1 MLKLYVIGI
10 GYKPFSKEIREII
23 HGSEFILTS
32 ERLFDIFRESEEYP
46 KVKEKVKV
54 INKVDE
60 TFDFIRS
67 KISENIPVE
76 KNIVL
81 LASGDPLFYG
91 IGRRAIKELG
101 KEAVEIIPDLSSIQA
116 AFSKIKESWDDAF
129 LISLHGGPDPYKRRN
144 MPYTITDI
152 PLLLERHNKIAILTD
167 KENNPSKIAQALLE
181 SAALS
186 HCRTAALKM
195 FVCEKLGYPD
205 EKITEGLPE
214 DIGKKAYSHPNLV
227 IILNHFLN
235 NTALSSSTIPK
246 GRDNILFGL
255 SEDDIIH
262 SGGLITKDEVRAVT
276 LHKLRLMNKGVFWDI
291 GAGSGS
297 VSLEVARLC
306 PELKIYAIE
315 KDSQQIQNILSNQ
328 QKFRADN
335 IYLIEGQAPEALKE
349 IPFPQRV
356 FIGGSG
362 GRLEEIIKFIAN
374 ISVDIVV
381 INAATI
387 ETLNKAVTSLQEFD
401 YDLDVVQIHVSRMRK
416 IGEGNYFSALNPVFI
431 IRARKPVR

>member
-10 GYKPFSKEIREII
+10 GYKPFNQETREII
-23 HGSEFILTS
+23 HSAEFILAS
-32 ERLFDIFRESEEYP
+32 ERLFDFFMESEEYH
-46 KVKEKVKV
+46 KVKDKVKV
-54 INKVDE
+54 INNVDE
-60 TFDFIRS
+60 TFNFIKA
-67 KISENIPVE
+67 KITENSLAQ

-101 KEAVEIIPDLSSIQA
+101 KDAVEIIPDLSSIQA
-116 AFSKIKESWDDAF
+116 AFAKIKESWEDA
-129 LISLHGGPDPYKRRN
+129 LLMSLHGGPDPCKRRH
-144 MPYTITDI
+144 MPFEISDI
-152 PLLLERHNKIAILTD
+152 PSLVNTHKKIAILTD
-167 KENNPSKIAQALLE
+167 KQNNPSEIAKTLT
-181 SAALS
+181 LS
-186 HCRTAALKM
+186 GCHNIKM

-205 EKITEGLPE
+205 ERITEGLPSE
-214 DIGKKAYSHPNLV
+214 IGRLVFAHPNLA
-227 IILNHFLN
+227 IILNDTNFFTN
-235 NTALSSSTIPK
+235 ALQK
-246 GRDNILFGL
+246 DMDNVLFGL

-262 SGGLITKDEVRAVT
+262 SEGLITKDEIRAVT

-297 VSLEVARLC
+297 VSLEAARHC

-315 KDSQQIQNILSNQ
+315 KDPQQIQNILDNKI
-328 QKFRADN
+328 KFKADN
-335 IYLIEGQAPEALKE
+335 IQLVKGAAPKAFEGLTY
-349 IPFPQRV
+349 PQRV

-387 ETLNKAVTSLQEFD
+387 ETLNKAVKSLQQSD
-401 YDLDVVQIHVSRMRK
+401 YDLDVVQINVSRMKK

-431 IRARKPVR
+431 IRARKHVR

>member
-67 KISENIPVE
+67 KISENIPAQ
-76 KNIVL
+76 KNIAL

-101 KEAVEIIPDLSSIQA
+101 KEVVEIIPDLSSIQA

-129 LISLHGGPDPYKRRN
+129 LISLHGGPDPCKRRN

-181 SAALS
+181 SAALK
-186 HCRTAALKM
+186 L

-205 EKITEGLPE
+205 EKITEGSPREIEKLVF
-214 DIGKKAYSHPNLV
+214 SHPNLV
-227 IILNHFLN
+227 IILNQSLN
-235 NTALSSSTIPK
+235 NKECAEASKITVIQK
-246 GRDNILFGL
+246 NRDFGL

-306 PELKIYAIE
+306 PELKVYAIE
-315 KDSQQIQNILSNQ
+315 KDRQQIQNILSNQ

-335 IYLIEGQAPEALKE
+335 IYLVKGEAPESLKE

-362 GRLEEIIKFIAN
+362 GKLEKIIKYIVN

-387 ETLNKAVTSLQEFD
+387 ETLNKALKSLQQSD
-401 YDLDVVQIHVSRMRK
+401 YDLDVVQINVSRMKK
-416 IGEGNYFSALNPVFI
+416 IGEGNYLSALNPVFI
-431 IRARKPVR
+431 IRGRKPVR

>member
-10 GYKPFSKEIREII
+10 GYKPFSEEIIEII

-32 ERLFDIFRESEEYP
+32 ERLFDIFKESEEYL

-60 TFDFIRS
+60 TFEFIKS
-67 KISENIPVE
+67 QISNP
-76 KNIVL
+76 KSQIVL

-101 KEAVEIIPDLSSIQA
+101 KEAVQIIPDLSSIQA

-129 LISLHGGPDPYKRRN
+129 LISLHGGPDPHKRRN
-144 MPYTITDI
+144 MPYTVTDI

-167 KENNPSKIAQALLE
+167 KENNPSKIAQVLLE

-186 HCRTAALKM
+186 HYRTAALKL

-205 EKITEGLPE
+205 EKITEGAPGEIEKL
-214 DIGKKAYSHPNLV
+214 AFSHPNLV
-227 IILNHFLN
+227 IILNQSLN
-235 NTALSSSTIPK
+235 NKESTEASKVSAIQK
-246 GRDNILFGL
+246 DSDFGL

-297 VSLEVARLC
+297 VSLEAAKLC
-306 PELKIYAIE
+306 PDLKIYAIE
-315 KDSQQIQNILSNQ
+315 KDRQQIQNILSNQ
-328 QKFRADN
+328 QKFGVDN
-335 IYLIEGQAPEALKE
+335 ILLVKGEAPESLKE

-362 GRLEEIIKFIAN
+362 GRLEEIIKFIAD

-387 ETLNKAVTSLQEFD
+387 ETLNKAVKSLQQSD
-401 YDLDVVQIHVSRMRK
+401 YDLDVVQINVSRMRK
-416 IGEGNYFSALNPVFI
+416 IGEGNYFSALNPIFI
-431 IRARKPVR
+431 IRGRKPIR